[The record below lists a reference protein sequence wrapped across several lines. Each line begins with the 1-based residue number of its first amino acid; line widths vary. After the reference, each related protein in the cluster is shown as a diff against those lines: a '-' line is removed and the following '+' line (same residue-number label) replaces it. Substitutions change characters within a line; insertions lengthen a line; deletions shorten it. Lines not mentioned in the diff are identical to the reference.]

1 MEENTIKVFRVIIA
15 GTRYFNDYSLL
26 KETSDRLL
34 ADKITAGYSIVIVS
48 GGCAG
53 ADLLG
58 ERYAKENGYSI
69 DRYPAEWQKYGRKAG
84 IMRNAVMADNAD
96 ALIAY
101 WDGISRGTKN
111 MIDEARKKGLAVRV
125 KRYENPDYHRG

>member
-1 MEENTIKVFRVIIA
+1 MKNRQFKVIIA
-15 GTRYFNDYSLL
+15 GTRFFNDYSLL
-26 KETSDRLL
+26 KETADRLL

-125 KRYENPDYHRG
+125 KRY

>member
-34 ADKITAGYSIVIVS
+34 ADKITVGYSIVIVS

-125 KRYENPDYHRG
+125 KRY

>member
-1 MEENTIKVFRVIIA
+1 MISNQKAEERTIKVFRVIIA
-15 GTRYFNDYSLL
+15 GTRFFNDYSLL
-26 KETSDRLL
+26 KETADRLL

-69 DRYPAEWQKYGRKAG
+69 DRYPAEWKECGKKAG
-84 IMRNAVMADNAD
+84 IMRNAVMADKAD

-111 MIDEARKKGLAVRV
+111 MIDEARKRGLAVRI
-125 KRYENPDYHRG
+125 KRY

>member
-1 MEENTIKVFRVIIA
+1 MISNQKAEERTIKVFRVIIA
-15 GTRYFNDYSLL
+15 GTRFLNDYSLL
-26 KETSDRLL
+26 KETADRLL

-69 DRYPAEWQKYGRKAG
+69 DRYPAEWKEYGKKAG

-111 MIDEARKKGLAVRV
+111 MIDEARKRGLAVRI
-125 KRYENPDYHRG
+125 KRY

>member
-1 MEENTIKVFRVIIA
+1 M
-15 GTRYFNDYSLL
+15 
-26 KETSDRLL
+26 KETTDRLL

-69 DRYPAEWQKYGRKAG
+69 DRYPAEWQKYSRKAG

-111 MIDEARKKGLAVRV
+111 MIDEARKRGLAVRI
-125 KRYENPDYHRG
+125 KRY

>member
-1 MEENTIKVFRVIIA
+1 MISNQKAEERTIKVFRVIIA
-15 GTRYFNDYSLL
+15 GTRFFNDYSLL
-26 KETSDRLL
+26 KETADRLL

-69 DRYPAEWQKYGRKAG
+69 DRYPAEWKEYGKKAG

-111 MIDEARKKGLAVRV
+111 MIDEARKRGLAVRI
-125 KRYENPDYHRG
+125 KRY

>member
-1 MEENTIKVFRVIIA
+1 MISNQKAEERTIKVFRVIIA
-15 GTRYFNDYSLL
+15 GTRLLNDYSLL
-26 KETSDRLL
+26 KETADRLL

-69 DRYPAEWQKYGRKAG
+69 DRYPAEWKEYGKKAG

-111 MIDEARKKGLAVRV
+111 MIDEARKRGLAVRI
-125 KRYENPDYHRG
+125 KRY

>member
-1 MEENTIKVFRVIIA
+1 MKNRQFKVIIA
-15 GTRYFNDYSLL
+15 GTRFFNDYSLL
-26 KETSDRLL
+26 KETADRLL
-34 ADKITAGYSIVIVS
+34 ADKITSGYSIVIVS

-53 ADLLG
+53 ADMLG

-69 DRYPAEWQKYGRKAG
+69 DRYPAEWKEYGKKAG

-101 WDGISRGTKN
+101 WNGISRGTKN
-111 MIDEARKKGLAVRV
+111 MIDEARKRGLAVRI
-125 KRYENPDYHRG
+125 KRY

>member
-1 MEENTIKVFRVIIA
+1 MKNRQFKVIIA
-15 GTRYFNDYSLL
+15 GTRFFNDYSLL
-26 KETSDRLL
+26 KETADRLL
-34 ADKITAGYSIVIVS
+34 ADNITAGYGIVIVS

-53 ADLLG
+53 ADVLG

>member
-1 MEENTIKVFRVIIA
+1 MGNNRQFKVIIA

-26 KETSDRLL
+26 KETANRLL

-69 DRYPAEWQKYGRKAG
+69 DRYPAEWKEYGKKAG

-111 MIDEARKKGLAVRV
+111 MIDEARKRGLAVRI
-125 KRYENPDYHRG
+125 KRY

>member
-1 MEENTIKVFRVIIA
+1 MKNRQFKVIIA
-15 GTRYFNDYSLL
+15 GTRFFNDYSLL
-26 KETSDRLL
+26 KETADRLL
-34 ADKITAGYSIVIVS
+34 ADKITAGYGIVIVS

-53 ADLLG
+53 ADVLG

>member
-1 MEENTIKVFRVIIA
+1 M
-15 GTRYFNDYSLL
+15 
-26 KETSDRLL
+26 

-69 DRYPAEWQKYGRKAG
+69 DRYPAEWKKYGKKAG

-96 ALIAY
+96 ALITY

-111 MIDEARKKGLAVRV
+111 MIDEARKKGLAVRI
-125 KRYENPDYHRG
+125 KRY

>member
-1 MEENTIKVFRVIIA
+1 M
-15 GTRYFNDYSLL
+15 
-26 KETSDRLL
+26 
-34 ADKITAGYSIVIVS
+34 ADKIIAGYSIVIVS

-125 KRYENPDYHRG
+125 KRY

>member
-1 MEENTIKVFRVIIA
+1 MKNRQFKVIIA
-15 GTRYFNDYSLL
+15 GTRFFNDYSLL
-26 KETSDRLL
+26 KETADRLL
-34 ADKITAGYSIVIVS
+34 ADKITAGYGIVIVS

-53 ADLLG
+53 ADVLG

-125 KRYENPDYHRG
+125 KRY

>member
-1 MEENTIKVFRVIIA
+1 MA
-15 GTRYFNDYSLL
+15 
-26 KETSDRLL
+26 DRLL

-69 DRYPAEWQKYGRKAG
+69 DRYPAEWKEYGKKAG

-111 MIDEARKKGLAVRV
+111 MIDEARKRGLAVRI
-125 KRYENPDYHRG
+125 KRY

>member
-1 MEENTIKVFRVIIA
+1 M
-15 GTRYFNDYSLL
+15 
-26 KETSDRLL
+26 

-58 ERYAKENGYSI
+58 ERYAKENRYSI
-69 DRYPAEWQKYGRKAG
+69 DRYPAEWKKYGKKAG

-96 ALIAY
+96 ALITY

-125 KRYENPDYHRG
+125 KRY

>member
-1 MEENTIKVFRVIIA
+1 M
-15 GTRYFNDYSLL
+15 
-26 KETSDRLL
+26 
-34 ADKITAGYSIVIVS
+34 ADKITSGYSIVIVS

-53 ADLLG
+53 ADVLG

>member
-1 MEENTIKVFRVIIA
+1 MKNRQFKVIIA
-15 GTRYFNDYSLL
+15 GTRFFNDYSLL
-26 KETSDRLL
+26 KETADRLL

-53 ADLLG
+53 ADVLG

-111 MIDEARKKGLAVRV
+111 MIDEAWKKGLAVRV

>member
-1 MEENTIKVFRVIIA
+1 MLYIVRVNDNGEQYEYEYGNIRHAEEHLAMEKPTAKV
-15 GTRYFNDYSLL
+15 
-26 KETSDRLL
+26 RLL

-69 DRYPAEWQKYGRKAG
+69 DRYPAEWKEYGKIAG

-111 MIDEARKKGLAVRV
+111 MIDEARKRGLAVRI
-125 KRYENPDYHRG
+125 KRY

>member
-1 MEENTIKVFRVIIA
+1 MKNRQFKVIIA
-15 GTRYFNDYSLL
+15 GTRFFNDYSLL
-26 KETSDRLL
+26 KETADRLL
-34 ADKITAGYSIVIVS
+34 ADKITAGYGIVIVS

-53 ADLLG
+53 ADVLG

-111 MIDEARKKGLAVRV
+111 MIDEARKKGLAVCV
-125 KRYENPDYHRG
+125 KRY

>member
-1 MEENTIKVFRVIIA
+1 MKNRQFKVIIA
-15 GTRYFNDYSLL
+15 GTRFFNDYSLL
-26 KETSDRLL
+26 KETADRLL

-69 DRYPAEWQKYGRKAG
+69 DRYPAEWKEYGKKAG

>member
-1 MEENTIKVFRVIIA
+1 MKNRQFKVIIA
-15 GTRYFNDYSLL
+15 GTRFFNDYSLL
-26 KETSDRLL
+26 KETADRLL
-34 ADKITAGYSIVIVS
+34 ADKITAGYGIVIVS

-53 ADLLG
+53 ADVLG

-69 DRYPAEWQKYGRKAG
+69 DRYPAEWQKHGRKAG

>member
-1 MEENTIKVFRVIIA
+1 MTIKVFRVIIA

-26 KETSDRLL
+26 KETTDRLL

-58 ERYAKENGYSI
+58 ER
-69 DRYPAEWQKYGRKAG
+69 
-84 IMRNAVMADNAD
+84 
-96 ALIAY
+96 
-101 WDGISRGTKN
+101 
-111 MIDEARKKGLAVRV
+111 
-125 KRYENPDYHRG
+125 

>member
-1 MEENTIKVFRVIIA
+1 M
-15 GTRYFNDYSLL
+15 
-26 KETSDRLL
+26 
-34 ADKITAGYSIVIVS
+34 ADKITAGYSIIIVS
-48 GGCAG
+48 GGCSG

-125 KRYENPDYHRG
+125 KRY

>member
-1 MEENTIKVFRVIIA
+1 MTIKVFRVIIA

-26 KETSDRLL
+26 KETTDRLL

-69 DRYPAEWQKYGRKAG
+69 DRYPAEWKKYGKKAG

-111 MIDEARKKGLAVRV
+111 MIDEARKRGLAVRI
-125 KRYENPDYHRG
+125 KRY

>member
-1 MEENTIKVFRVIIA
+1 M
-15 GTRYFNDYSLL
+15 
-26 KETSDRLL
+26 

-58 ERYAKENGYSI
+58 EQYARENGYSI
-69 DRYPAEWQKYGRKAG
+69 DRYPAEWEKYGRKAG

-111 MIDEARKKGLAVRV
+111 MIDEARKRGLAVRI
-125 KRYENPDYHRG
+125 KRY

>member
-1 MEENTIKVFRVIIA
+1 MDNRQFKVIIA

-26 KETSDRLL
+26 KETANRLL

-58 ERYAKENGYSI
+58 ERYARENGYSI
-69 DRYPAEWQKYGRKAG
+69 DRYPAEWEKYGRKAG
-84 IMRNAVMADNAD
+84 IMRNAVMADNVD

-101 WDGISRGTKN
+101 WDGVSRGTKN
-111 MIDEARKKGLAVRV
+111 MIDEARKRGLAVRI
-125 KRYENPDYHRG
+125 KRY

>member
-1 MEENTIKVFRVIIA
+1 MISKYKAEEEAIKVFRVIIA

-26 KETSDRLL
+26 KETANRLL

-58 ERYAKENGYSI
+58 ERYARENGYSI
-69 DRYPAEWQKYGRKAG
+69 DRYPAEWEKYGRKAG

-111 MIDEARKKGLAVRV
+111 MIDEARKRGLAVRI
-125 KRYENPDYHRG
+125 KRY

>member
-34 ADKITAGYSIVIVS
+34 ADKIIAGYSIVIVS

-125 KRYENPDYHRG
+125 KRY